1 MRRFLSVR
9 PNPVA
14 TPLLAVSLLP
24 LFSVAASAQTK
35 PSTQVPVVK
44 RTQSQALVQ
53 QLLREGKIMRARDVK
68 RGMTGYGLSVFQGTT
83 IEKFPIKIIGVLE
96 SVNGGGDFVLFR
108 VTGGTVIKRQ
118 SSIVAGMS
126 GSPVYI
132 NGKLLG
138 AISIG
143 FGFPKEAIGG
153 ITPISDMIMAALPD
167 PSRTRI
173 VAPSGATKAA
183 SGAAKAAAAGHSNG
197 AQSSTRSGVAPTQ
210 HVNLE
215 AQEWRPREALQ
226 VAGRNIARVVVSRD
240 RTRLALSGERSS
252 ATMTMHPATMLL
264 QVSGVSADSLPRL
277 QRVLAPYGLEPIM
290 GGGRSSGGS
299 FGGVSGGMGAQV
311 FNMSSK
317 KTGVKAAFIPGG
329 ALGAQMVSGDMDMTG
344 VGTITYRIGN
354 RVLAFGHPMLG
365 LGNISLPMTSAY
377 IHDIF
382 PSYQSSFKLASPI
395 QTMGAIQ
402 QDTNFA
408 IGGTVGAKA
417 DTVPM
422 TVMIR
427 NPQRQILRTYHVQIM
442 KDPVLTPTLI
452 QSVAAEMIDTTLGK
466 DSDKMVSI
474 SLRMKLRDQPD
485 VVRRN
490 LLYAPGDIVASSLND
505 LNEALLVTQTNSFA
519 RGAIQGVNVEVN
531 VQATRKTA
539 TIKNVFAD
547 RNKVKAGQTVRISVE
562 LAPTTDPDK
571 TITKTFAFTVPA
583 DAPTGVL
590 RIAVGASGDYWALAT
605 RVGNAP
611 PDPENLRELLTA
623 YSRIGAQNELMVQA
637 STPRAFLLV
646 DRTKVPNPPG
656 SWSRLLRQSSSS
668 SVAAYNETQTQTVT
682 VDYSLSGNQFLAIPV
697 ESIKRSDQNS
707 PDASGAAVPNAT
719 DSPAGV
725 APSVSSS
732 SATIASTSGDIDS
745 AAIGALHSL
754 PSKAFGGQSSAPAS
768 GFRAFENALQRGLG
782 HSGFAG
788 KFSPI
793 EYSMGDAQPLQ
804 MQPLQAPANP
814 NAPQPQNPIAPSAGS
829 LVRPTPSVPGPP
841 SATPTPIPTPT
852 PTPTPPTDNG
862 TNLGRPALRWVQN
875 SAQEFTR
882 GDFSGAQVTSDGA
895 IQLSPRVRQLATTA
909 EPFAWSVAG
918 DKAGNTF
925 IGTGNNARIYKIN
938 AHGDKTVIY
947 YGKEVAVTA
956 MTTDDAGNLYAG
968 VSPDGK
974 VLRFAPGSSA
984 PVPIFQ
990 KGTFVWALKFDDQ
1003 GRLLIGTGGEKGEL
1017 YRLDKPAEL
1026 KAIPLAINGR
1036 LLIHGNIPEI
1046 GTLFRAPF
1054 ATVPQNHIRAI
1065 ATRGNDIFIGTS
1077 DDGVLYRVDGS
1088 TGKTTA
1094 LYEVT
1099 PSGGSGDLAQLA
1111 AAIPEASGATSG
1123 NASIASAT
1131 GVVAPASVA
1140 SITSSGSEILAVA
1153 ALPDGVYFGTS
1164 SNGSLYRWTESGV
1177 SVVYPTP
1184 QSSIYALQVAPD
1196 GSLLAGTG
1204 EKGIV
1209 YQFRIGANPNN
1220 TTGARLLEP
1229 TQTQALSLAIAPG
1242 GDLLIGTGNNA
1253 AVYRASLTGIANGT
1267 YTSNVFDAKN
1277 IVQWGT
1283 LRTIGSG
1290 VSLQTRSG
1298 NTLDPDATWSN
1309 WQNANRNDL
1318 GELRVASP
1326 SARYLQYRATLNVSD
1341 AARKPQLSRIEVAY
1355 RAKNSAPQV
1364 AWTAPAG
1371 GEFWRATKKLTW
1383 VSQDADNDRLRYIL
1397 SVSNDDGMTW
1407 KAIDSKE
1414 LTTTSFDLDTT
1425 KYSDGNYRL
1434 KVEASDVL
1442 SNPDD
1447 PQTDSQVSAPFTIDN
1462 TAPKLV
1468 ANAPTST
1475 GTTASRLV
1483 ATATD
1488 ATSPISGAEWRFVG
1502 ANTPKATP
1510 AATPTASSSTRTTAK
1525 APAGSA
1531 GRSNRGDGN
1540 GNVASTRG
1548 STASS
1553 ASITLVPA
1561 KPGTTVA
1568 TSNASD
1574 EWHAMAAEDGI
1585 FDSRR
1590 EDVVANIEKSDLDAA
1605 RTKFGA
1611 GMQIEIRARD
1621 AAGNGATMKIA
1632 LPFG

>member
-153 ITPISDMIMAALPD
+153 ITPISDMITAALPD

-240 RTRLALSGERSS
+240 RTRLALSSERSS

-264 QVSGVSADSLPRL
+264 QVSGVSTDSLPRL

-299 FGGVSGGMGAQV
+299 FGGMSGGMGAQV

-793 EYSMGDAQPLQ
+793 EYSIGDAQPLQ

-852 PTPTPPTDNG
+852 PSPTPPTDNG

-947 YGKEVAVTA
+947 NGKEVAVTA

-1046 GTLFRAPF
+1046 GTLFHAPF

-1111 AAIPEASGATSG
+1111 AAIPDASGATSG

-1209 YQFRIGANPNN
+1209 YQFRIGTNPNN

-1229 TQTQALSLAIAPG
+1229 TQTQALSMAIAPG

-1253 AVYRASLTGIANGT
+1253 AVYRASLSNIANGT

-1277 IVQWGT
+1277 IVQWGN

-1298 NTLDPDATWSN
+1298 NTLDPDTTWSS
-1309 WQNANRNDL
+1309 WQNASRNDL

-1383 VSQDADNDRLRYIL
+1383 VSQDADNDRLRYML
-1397 SVSNDDGMTW
+1397 SVSSDDGTTW

-1475 GTTASRLV
+1475 GTTASRLA

-1488 ATSPISGAEWRFVG
+1488 ATSAISGAEWRFVG

-1540 GNVASTRG
+1540 VASTRG

-1561 KPGTTVA
+1561 KPDTTVA
-1568 TSNASD
+1568 TSNASE